1 MFKTIQTLGFDVA
14 IDHPH
19 THVVHCCQLVK
30 ASKELAQTSYFM
42 ATNRYV
48 TSYVIVKR
56 GSSAKKRCSR
66 HMRLTKLYNYE
77 FLLLFS
83 LHLTTMCLRHPPKI
97 VACVCIHL
105 ACKWSNYKIPL
116 SRLRKEWFMHV
127 LEPNWTMD
135 SATTLNLLEELTN
148 EFLTIFEQCPS
159 RLKKKIMASTQAV
172 SLVLFLGQ
180 VYFAANKKEIT
191 QTPQYKGLSLFI
203 SINPLN

>member
-1 MFKTIQTLGFDVA
+1 
-14 IDHPH
+14 
-19 THVVHCCQLVK
+19 
-30 ASKELAQTSYFM
+30 
-42 ATNRYV
+42 
-48 TSYVIVKR
+48 
-56 GSSAKKRCSR
+56 
-66 HMRLTKLYNYE
+66 
-77 FLLLFS
+77 
-83 LHLTTMCLRHPPKI
+83 
-97 VACVCIHL
+97 
-105 ACKWSNYKIPL
+105 
-116 SRLRKEWFMHV
+116 MHV